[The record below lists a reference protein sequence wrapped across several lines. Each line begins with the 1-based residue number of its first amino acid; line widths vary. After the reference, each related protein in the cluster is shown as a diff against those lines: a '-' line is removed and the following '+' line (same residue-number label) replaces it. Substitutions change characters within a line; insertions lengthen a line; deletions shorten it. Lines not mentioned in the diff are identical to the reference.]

1 MTSDA
6 IKLTL
11 PSRREGPSNSL
22 YYNNLNCQI
31 SLKLVFISTSK
42 ISEVLSL
49 WQETLIITIC
59 ANLPRLLY
67 C

>member
-31 SLKLVFISTSK
+31 FIVFIATFK